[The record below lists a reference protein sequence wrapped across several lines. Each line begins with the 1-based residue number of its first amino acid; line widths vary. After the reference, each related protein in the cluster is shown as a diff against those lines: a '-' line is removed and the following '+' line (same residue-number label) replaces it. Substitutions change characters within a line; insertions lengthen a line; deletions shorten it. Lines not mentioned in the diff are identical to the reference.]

1 MFLTYEE
8 EQRGITERVTSLNN
22 LLEGL
27 ISKSVTADKSI
38 LAVKK
43 YTRIKKLTIR
53 MLNELIDHIDVYHE
67 EIIDGAKVQKLTI
80 YYNCIGSIEIPE
92 NVPLEIPE
100 ITMRTR
106 KGVTVTYQPN
116 PLVAAAM

>member
-1 MFLTYEE
+1 MLLPFTSNSLSTIFISSEFN
-8 EQRGITERVTSLNN
+8 GIP
-22 LLEGL
+22 
-27 ISKSVTADKSI
+27 
-38 LAVKK
+38 
-43 YTRIKKLTIR
+43 
-53 MLNELIDHIDVYHE
+53 
-67 EIIDGAKVQKLTI
+67 TI